1 MASKSAPHKE
11 TRSVTGLCCKPL
23 VIDRNGGSTIDV
35 VIDPLSIRRRK
46 SYATM
51 REAMAEFARGSKD
64 RVEEVATRD
73 LRAPTSTTVGGKRHG
88 FAACR
93 TERACDGRATRR
105 ARYARELLFKIPIA
119 LRSVENA
126 HGMAPAIDQDQP
138 RSAARIALSFRDHRI
153 GSKPFT

>member
-1 MASKSAPHKE
+1 ML
-11 TRSVTGLCCKPL
+11 TR
-23 VIDRNGGSTIDV
+23 NEFEV

-93 TERACDGRATRR
+93 TEHACDGRATRR
-105 ARYARELLFKIPIA
+105 ARYAGELLFKIPIA
-119 LRSVENA
+119 LRAVENA
-126 HGMAPAIDQDQP
+126 HRMTSSIDQDQP
-138 RSAARIALSFRDHRI
+138 RGTARVALSFRDHRI
-153 GSKPFT
+153 GSKPLT

>member
-23 VIDRNGGSTIDV
+23 VIDRNGGSTFDV

-51 REAMAEFARGSKD
+51 REAVTEFARGSKD

-73 LRAPTSTTVGGKRHG
+73 LRAPTSTAIGGKRHG
-88 FAACR
+88 FAARC
-93 TERACDGRATRR
+93 TERACDGRTTRR
-105 ARYARELLFKIPIA
+105 TRYARELLLKIPIA
-119 LRSVENA
+119 LRAVENT
-126 HGMAPAIDQDQP
+126 HRMTSAIDQDQP
-138 RSAARIALSFRDHRI
+138 GSTARIALSFRDHRI